1 MSDKTVKFNI
11 GGLIHEVS
19 QSVLDMHPDSML
31 AKSASELWKK
41 ESDIFIE
48 RDGARF
54 RFVLDYM
61 RDGKVN
67 SPSDGV
73 ERDSNGRA
81 KILWN
86 RGNRGKHQ

>member
-1 MSDKTVKFNI
+1 MKQSSFNI
-11 GGLIHEVS
+11 GGLIYEVS
-19 QSVLDMHPDSML
+19 QSVLDMRPDSML

-48 RDGARF
+48 HDRARF

>member
-1 MSDKTVKFNI
+1 MSNKTVKFNI

-19 QSVLDMHPDSML
+19 QSILDMHPDSML

-54 RFVLDYM
+54 CFVPDYM
-61 RDGKVN
+61 RNGKVN

-81 KILWN
+81 SILWN
-86 RGNRGKHQ
+86 RGKGGKYQ

>member
-41 ESDIFIE
+41 ESNIFIE

-73 ERDSNGRA
+73 KRDSNGRA
-81 KILWN
+81 EILWN
-86 RGNRGKHQ
+86 RRNRGKYQ